1 METREAIIG
10 IVTSSIT
17 AFIGWIIGKRKE
29 NADIST
35 IQLENSQ
42 RVIDMVTAM
51 NEKLEAKV
59 DQLSKKVDDLTIE
72 IEHLREE
79 NHKLR
84 LGKSIKKQSD
94 EIKSA
99 F

>member
-1 METREAIIG
+1 METRDAIIG
-10 IVTSSIT
+10 LASSTIT
-17 AFIGWIIGKRKE
+17 ALISWVLGKRKE

-59 DQLSKKVDDLTIE
+59 DQLSKKVDELTVE
-72 IEHLREE
+72 IENLREE
-79 NHKLR
+79 NHNLKH
-84 LGKSIKKQSD
+84 GKPIKKKADQ
-94 EIKSA
+94 E
-99 F
+99 

>member
-10 IVTSSIT
+10 IVSSSVT
-17 AFIGWIIGKRKE
+17 ALISWIVGKRKE

-59 DQLSKKVDDLTIE
+59 DQLSKKVDELTVE
-72 IEHLREE
+72 IENLREE
-79 NHKLR
+79 NHNLKH
-84 LGKSIKKQSD
+84 GKPVKKKADQ
-94 EIKSA
+94 E
-99 F
+99 